1 MNRLTAAVVFS
12 LIAISLAPAPASA
25 DTPAPIKLAVFDFE
39 YEDFSAAA
47 TSDGATPA
55 DIANLDKAT
64 SMVQAL
70 FTKSGRYDL
79 VDIGT
84 ADAPAVKTRDLRDCN
99 GCEAAIAL
107 TLGAAQSFVGVVRRI
122 SRTEYTVRF
131 QIRDAKTGTI
141 VADAFS
147 GLRMGA
153 DYSWDRG
160 ARRLVLDQLL
170 EKKQP

>member
-1 MNRLTAAVVFS
+1 MNRLTAGVVFS
-12 LIAISLAPAPASA
+12 LIAISRQPAPASA
-25 DTPAPIKLAVFDFE
+25 DTPAPIKLAIFDFE

-47 TSDGATPA
+47 TSDVATPS

-79 VDIGT
+79 VDVGT
-84 ADAPAVKTRDLRDCN
+84 ADAPAVKMRDLRDCN

-131 QIRDAKTGTI
+131 QIRDARTGTI

-160 ARRLVLDQLL
+160 ARRLVLDQWL

>member
-12 LIAISLAPAPASA
+12 LIAISREPAPASA
-25 DTPAPIKLAVFDFE
+25 DTPAPIKLAIFDFE
-39 YEDFSAAA
+39 YEDFSAAV
-47 TSDGATPA
+47 TSDVATPS

-70 FTKSGRYDL
+70 FAKSGRYDL
-79 VDIGT
+79 VDVGT

-131 QIRDAKTGTI
+131 QIRDARTGTI

-160 ARRLVLDQLL
+160 ARRLVLDQWL